1 MISGHDNIVTGKE
14 IEFLKLVLNPS
25 PKVAREIGLVKR
37 LLKEGEP
44 LYKAVRK
51 AGLGWKNYYKY
62 APLIYD
68 DPEILVPLPK
78 TFLKEY
84 KYRNIDV
91 EGIRIVLDNVAKHA
105 TAKLIRDILVGRR
118 GKEETR
124 QKIKKNPGKHWLQLC
139 KDLQLKWI
147 HELCSFIFE

>member
-1 MISGHDNIVTGKE
+1 MTSDHDNIVTGKE

-25 PKVAREIGLVKR
+25 ARVAEEIGLVKR
-37 LLKEGEP
+37 LLKEGGP

-51 AGLGWKNYYKY
+51 AGLGWKNYCKY
-62 APLIYD
+62 APLVYD

-78 TFLKEY
+78 TILKEY

-91 EGIRIVLDNVAKHA
+91 EGIRIVLDIVAKHA

-124 QKIKKNPGKHWLQLC
+124 QKIKKNPEKH
-139 KDLQLKWI
+139 
-147 HELCSFIFE
+147 

>member
-1 MISGHDNIVTGKE
+1 MTSDHDNIVTGKE

-25 PKVAREIGLVKR
+25 PKVAKEIGLVKR
-37 LLKEGEP
+37 LLKEGRP

-78 TFLKEY
+78 TILKEY

-91 EGIRIVLDNVAKHA
+91 EDIRTVLDIVAKHA
-105 TAKLIRDILVGRR
+105 TAKLIRDILSGRR

-124 QKIKKNPGKHWLQLC
+124 REIKKNPWKALAPTMQRLTI
-139 KDLQLKWI
+139 KVDTRALLFYI
-147 HELCSFIFE
+147 